1 MRQFIE
7 ECLTPNYKI
16 HWLDS
21 IYFDPVLL
29 NNIQTENKPEI
40 IIPMYVAI
48 SDSRLLR
55 I

>member
-21 IYFDPVLL
+21 IYFEPVLL
-29 NNIQTENKPEI
+29 NNIQ
-40 IIPMYVAI
+40 MYVAI

>member
-7 ECLTPNYKI
+7 ECLTPNYKF

-29 NNIQTENKPEI
+29 NNIQ
-40 IIPMYVAI
+40 MYVAI